1 MDAAKQLTKRQRLW
15 GHKSPHK
22 EIARRHRRH
31 WLEEHRL
38 IETLISI
45 VAFCICYFVIFPY
58 SINFANTHA
67 GGSVPDIILS
77 NIRVYNVVDFFVYGM
92 FALITFI
99 AALCIID
106 PKGSPFILNC
116 LSIFVALRSV
126 FVSLTHLGPFTTHAV
141 SDFGPTITNAF
152 FGADFF
158 FSGHTGAPFL
168 MALIFWDNK
177 TLRYIFLVWSVFFAV
192 VVLLGHLHY
201 SIDVLSA
208 FFITYSIYRICVW
221 LFPADYQLFNQYKL

>member
-1 MDAAKQLTKRQRLW
+1 MEAYTRERLW
-15 GHKSPHK
+15 ANKRAHT
-22 EIARRHRRH
+22 EVLRRHKRH
-31 WLEEHRL
+31 WVEEHRT

-45 VAFCICYFVIFPY
+45 AAFFICYFIIFPY

-77 NIRVYNVVDFFVYGM
+77 NIPVYNVVDFFVYGM
-92 FALITFI
+92 FALVTFI
-99 AALCIID
+99 AALCILD

-116 LSIFVALRSV
+116 LSIFVLIRSV
-126 FVSLTHLGPFTTHAV
+126 FVSLTHLGPFATHAV
-141 SDFGPTITNAF
+141 SDFGPIITNAF

-177 TLRYIFLVWSVFFAV
+177 VLRYIFIIWSLFFAV
-192 VVLLGHLHY
+192 IVLLGHLHY

-208 FFITYSIYRICVW
+208 FFITYTIYRICVW
-221 LFPADYQLFNQYKL
+221 LFPADYMLFERYRI

>member
-1 MDAAKQLTKRQRLW
+1 MKQPLI

-22 EIARRHRRH
+22 EIARRHREH
-31 WLEEHRL
+31 WAEEHRV
-38 IETLISI
+38 IEMCISI
-45 VAFCICYFVIFPY
+45 AAFALCYLVIFPY
-58 SINFANTHA
+58 SVGFANAHA
-67 GGSVPDIILS
+67 GGSVPDLILS
-77 NIRVYNVVDFFVYGM
+77 NIPVYNVVDFFVYGM

-106 PKGSPFILNC
+106 PKGAPFILNC
-116 LSIFVALRSV
+116 LSIFVLIRSV
-126 FVSLTHLGPFTTHAV
+126 FVSLTHLGPFPTHAV
-141 SDFGPTITNAF
+141 SDFGPAITNAF

-177 TLRYIFLVWSVFFAV
+177 TLRYIFLIWSVFFAV
-192 VVLLGHLHY
+192 IVLLGHLHY

-221 LFPADYQLFNQYKL
+221 LFPADYRLFNAYKI

>member
-1 MDAAKQLTKRQRLW
+1 MEIAKQSSARERLW
-15 GHKSPHK
+15 GHKRPHK
-22 EIARRHRRH
+22 EIARRHKQH
-31 WLEEHRL
+31 WLEEHRT

-45 VAFCICYFVIFPY
+45 TAFALCYLVIFPY

-67 GGSVPDIILS
+67 GSSVPDLILS
-77 NIRVYNVVDFFVYGM
+77 NIPVYNVADFFVYGM
-92 FALITFI
+92 FALVTFI
-99 AALCIID
+99 TALCVID
-106 PKGSPFILNC
+106 PKGTPFILNC
-116 LSIFVALRSV
+116 LSIFVLIRSV
-126 FVSLTHLGPFTTHAV
+126 FVSLTHLGPFATRVV

-168 MALIFWDNK
+168 MALIFWDNR

-192 VVLLGHLHY
+192 IVLLGHLHY

-208 FFITYSIYRICVW
+208 FFITYSIYRICTW
-221 LFPADYQLFNQYKL
+221 LFPADYSLFNQYRL

>member
-1 MDAAKQLTKRQRLW
+1 MDAATQSAHKQPLR
-15 GHKSPHK
+15 GHKTPYR
-22 EIARRHRRH
+22 EIARRHKRH
-31 WLEEHRL
+31 WLEEHRF

-45 VAFCICYFVIFPY
+45 ASFAVCYFVIFPF

-67 GGSVPDIILS
+67 GGSVPDLILS
-77 NIRVYNVVDFFVYGM
+77 NIPVYNVADLFVYGM

-99 AALCIID
+99 TVLCLID

-116 LSIFVALRSV
+116 LSIFVLVRSI
-126 FVSLTHLGPFTTHAV
+126 FVTLTHLGPFETHLV

-177 TLRYIFLVWSVFFAV
+177 TLRYLFLIWSVFFGV
-192 VVLLGHLHY
+192 IVLLGHLHY

-208 FFITYSIYRICVW
+208 FFITYTIYRICIA
-221 LFPADYQLFNQYKL
+221 LFPADYELFKQYRI